1 MIGMAGLEPAT
12 SCLEDRHSRST
23 ELHPDKFS
31 IALNPAK
38 GPSSRFQGI
47 HASRSFTHRFKKLER
62 RDLNSR
68 PSGYQPNALIQLSYA
83 PVLDGIGRT

>member
-1 MIGMAGLEPAT
+1 MAGLEPAT
-12 SCLEDRHSRST
+12 SCLEDRHSPST

-31 IALNPAK
+31 PASNLEK
-38 GPSSRFQGI
+38 DSGSQFQAI
-47 HASRSFTHRFKKLER
+47 YAMRNFNDHSKKLER

-83 PVLDGIGRT
+83 PIIDGIGRT